1 MELGIMRIT
10 RRQLRRIIREAM
22 VTTGTPYSS
31 SPDTHN
37 MSANRAAELMA
48 VLQEFGYSLFIG
60 PSVDSNTYAI
70 RDALAAY
77 PGEFTE
83 DELLTAISITQGRG
97 A

>member
-1 MELGIMRIT
+1 MRIT
-10 RRQLRRIIREAM
+10 RRQLRRIIREARDSY
-22 VTTGTPYSS
+22 GRL
-31 SPDTHN
+31 DTHN
-37 MSANRAAELMA
+37 MSANQAAELMA
-48 VLQEFGYSLFIG
+48 VLQEFGYSLFVG

-83 DELLTAISITQGRG
+83 DELLTAVSITQGRG

>member
-1 MELGIMRIT
+1 MKIT
-10 RRQLRRIIREAM
+10 KRQLRRIIREAM

-48 VLQEFGYSLFIG
+48 VLQEFGFSLFV
-60 PSVDSNTYAI
+60 PLFSDSNSTAMD
-70 RDALAAY
+70 DALAAY
-77 PGEFTE
+77 PGEFIE
-83 DELLTAISITQGRG
+83 EELMTAIRITQGRG